1 MECGVQC
8 EKIGIGSLKKTI
20 GSAIGVATAISAGG
34 GGVFGLIA
42 RPGIGN
48 VCVAM

>member
-1 MECGVQC
+1 MNC
-8 EKIGIGSLKKTI
+8 EKFGIGRLKKTI
-20 GSAIGVATAISAGG
+20 GSAIGVAITISAGG
-34 GGVFGLIA
+34 GGVIGLIA